1 MDHGNRFLTHIN
13 SIHPNIKFTIELEK
27 DNSLPFL
34 DINIT
39 RENNKFITSV
49 YRKSTFSGMGQNFYS
64 STDNKFKLNSC
75 RTLLFRAYNI
85 CSNWSIFHK
94 EIEFLS
100 KFFTQNSFPTNTFP
114 KIVNSFLSNKYLQP
128 FQECTVPKKIVF
140 VPLPFMGM
148 LNKQIKKELN
158 SSLSRLYPMVD
169 FKFSFNNPFKINSLF
184 KFKDTLPLLMRSR
197 VVYKY
202 NCPKCNLGTYVG
214 STDRLLKI
222 RIDSHRG
229 VSYRTGNPLNTLD
242 PSPIRSHNVKC
253 NKKIEYDYFNSI

>member
-1 MDHGNRFLTHIN
+1 
-13 SIHPNIKFTIELEK
+13 
-27 DNSLPFL
+27 
-34 DINIT
+34 
-39 RENNKFITSV
+39 
-49 YRKSTFSGMGQNFYS
+49 
-64 STDNKFKLNSC
+64 
-75 RTLLFRAYNI
+75 
-85 CSNWSIFHK
+85 
-94 EIEFLS
+94 
-100 KFFTQNSFPTNTFP
+100 
-114 KIVNSFLSNKYLQP
+114 
-128 FQECTVPKKIVF
+128 
-140 VPLPFMGM
+140 
-148 LNKQIKKELN
+148 
-158 SSLSRLYPMVD
+158 MVD

-253 NKKIEYDYFNSI
+253 NKKIEYDHFNIISTANSQQDLLILESLLIKSNSPKLNQNISCVPLSLA